1 MKQYFDDVKNAVERG
16 FDKNIRIS
24 VTGLSGAG
32 KTAFITS
39 LVNQI
44 LNQKHNKR
52 LPFWLAHTEKRITA
66 ARVVPYQALHIPE
79 FSYQKAI
86 DSIIEEQAWPESTRH
101 ISQVRLSVKYKV
113 KNRLLRKL
121 QSESYLNIDIIDY
134 PGEWLLDLPLL
145 NMSFKDWS
153 KSVLDWCRQSPK
165 QQLANDFL
173 KAIEDFDPAKSQQTD
188 AIKKLSHTFRQF
200 LLACKKHPDIYFI
213 QPGRFILPGDL
224 ENAPVLDFFPC
235 ELQSDSVNLET
246 NYSLLESRF
255 DYYKEQIVKPFFK
268 EYFAKVDRQ
277 VLLVDAS
284 KVLNAGYDAYKDLQL
299 TLANLL
305 GSFKYGLSNWFE
317 RMFSPK
323 INRLL
328 IVASKSDHVPPT
340 QHPQLNTFLKNML
353 RNCEIQVGYHGVE
366 VEHLVASAL
375 ETTDVVT
382 TKNNGEVLQCVRG
395 FELGS
400 GKQVINYPGKIPT
413 EAMTQKQWQES
424 DFNFIDFA
432 VPELA
437 PNEALPHQN
446 MDKVIQQLLGDKFL

>member
-1 MKQYFDDVKNAVERG
+1 MKQYFDATKNAIERG
-16 FDKNIRIS
+16 FDKNIRVS

-39 LVNQI
+39 LINQI
-44 LNQKHNKR
+44 LNQKHNKK
-52 LPFWLAHTEKRITA
+52 LPFWLAHAENRITA
-66 ARVVPYQALHIPE
+66 AQIIPYQALHIPE
-79 FSYQKAI
+79 FAYQKAI
-86 DSIIEEQAWPESTRH
+86 NAIVEDQTWPESTRH

-113 KNRLLRKL
+113 KNRLLRKV

-145 NMSFKDWS
+145 NMTFTDWS
-153 KSVLDWCRQSPK
+153 RSVLDWCRQSPK
-165 QQLANDFL
+165 KELAANFLNRLNDF
-173 KAIEDFDPAKSQQTD
+173 ETDNSQQPE
-188 AIKKLSHTFRQF
+188 IVKKLSQSFREF
-200 LLACKKHPDIYFI
+200 LLACKDHPDIYFL
-213 QPGRFILPGDL
+213 QPGRFILPGNL
-224 ENAPVLDFFPC
+224 EGAPVLDFFPC
-235 ELQSDSVNLET
+235 EKNEEASYLDT
-246 NYSLLESRF
+246 NYQLLESRF
-255 DYYKEQIVKPFFK
+255 DYYKEQVVKPFFK

-340 QHPQLNTFLKNML
+340 QHPQLNTFLENML
-353 RNCEIQVGYHGVE
+353 RNCEIQVGYHGVD

-375 ETTDVVT
+375 ETTDTVS
-382 TKNNGEVLQCVRG
+382 TKSNGEVLQCVRG
-395 FELGS
+395 FELAT
-400 GKQVINYPGKIPT
+400 GKQVVNYPGQIPVQ
-413 EAMTQKQWQES
+413 AMTQKQWQDS
-424 DFNFIDFA
+424 SFDFVDFA

-437 PNEALPHQN
+437 PNEALPHHN
-446 MDKVIQQLLGDKFL
+446 MDKVIQHLLGDKFV